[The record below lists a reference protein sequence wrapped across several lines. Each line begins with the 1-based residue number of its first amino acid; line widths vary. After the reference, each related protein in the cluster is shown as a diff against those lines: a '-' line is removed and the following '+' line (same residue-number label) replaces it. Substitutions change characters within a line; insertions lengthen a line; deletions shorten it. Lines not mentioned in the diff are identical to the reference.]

1 MYEPHTFTRCPSL
14 NTIVCFVAG
23 RRDAV
28 AAPSS
33 DWCTFLK
40 KGIFMCRNSFTS
52 WRLQLT
58 GQSYGR
64 GGVYVHIRP
73 RQTWWCH
80 QQAPPNQYC
89 SSVSSFVIGSLVNGW
104 WSFGGFKAFY
114 FSDVRCGTPLVLWHA
129 IDLCDYWLL
138 VTDWELFCEA
148 AEHKVFVWNAPHESN
163 QLLWNSFWHFEF
175 FRSQF
180 RLHLNNNSSENV
192 FLVEV
197 DIWTCLSWCV
207 EGTWESGLSLRPQR
221 RRGRWWHHRHVLT
234 VSHRFH
240 STETFQGVLKTKCLS
255 LCPSPASSLRPL
267 PALCCVQVS
276 SDGRVGNMLT
286 LPCFLYTEITAP
298 KTVSCFSPTSSERH
312 AVVQDSLLV
321 SSVQTDIINQD
332 SFYLNIFKLMILQS
346 CWFSPESFI
355 LV

>member
-104 WSFGGFKAFY
+104 WSFGGFKSFY

-255 LCPSPASSLRPL
+255 LCPSPASSPSTSCSVLR
-267 PALCCVQVS
+267 S
-276 SDGRVGNMLT
+276 G
-286 LPCFLYTEITAP
+286 
-298 KTVSCFSPTSSERH
+298 
-312 AVVQDSLLV
+312 VV
-321 SSVQTDIINQD
+321 
-332 SFYLNIFKLMILQS
+332 
-346 CWFSPESFI
+346 WWEGW
-355 LV
+355 